1 MTDETHPDLPGLT
14 RAASDIISVRRV
26 FGEPYEH
33 GSTLVVPVAKVM
45 GWHGVA
51 GAHADARVGIRGG
64 HGGPGSTTPGSGEG
78 GGPADGGS
86 DGGTGGQGGGTGGP
100 AGHGGD
106 GGPGDGAGGP
116 SDGAE
121 DSGHGAHAGA
131 PAPEDGPWA
140 QSGPGAP
147 TGAVGS
153 AAGAPGGP
161 TGPGGPGGPVAWAG
175 PGGGWPHGP
184 GRGGWHGG
192 PGHGGRLP
200 FLRGPLW
207 PFGTGRPGGRGV
219 GAADA
224 GGYATRVKPLG
235 VFVIDDDGAQWQPAL
250 DLNRIILGGQVV
262 GAVATVALAWALR
275 RRRLFH

>member
-64 HGGPGSTTPGSGEG
+64 HGGPGGPGAGTPGPGEG
-78 GGPADGGS
+78 GDAPADGGGAEQP
-86 DGGTGGQGGGTGGP
+86 DGP
-100 AGHGGD
+100 RSHGGD
-106 GGPGDGAGGP
+106 GGPGSAGGGTG
-116 SDGAE
+116 GAAGGTGTDATE
-121 DSGHGAHAGA
+121 GTGRGAHAEA
-131 PAPEDGPWA
+131 PVPEDGPWT

-147 TGAVGS
+147 AGAVGS
-153 AAGAPGGP
+153 AGGGAS
-161 TGPGGPGGPVAWAG
+161 GPGGPVAWAG
-175 PGGGWPHGP
+175 RGGG
-184 GRGGWHGG
+184 HGG

-207 PFGTGRPGGRGV
+207 PFGSGRPGGRGV

-235 VFVIDDDGAQWQPAL
+235 VFVISDEGAQWQPAL

-262 GAVATVALAWALR
+262 GAVATVALAWSLR
-275 RRRLFH
+275 RRRRLWH

>member
-26 FGEPYEH
+26 FGEPYEL
-33 GSTLVVPVAKVM
+33 GGTLVVPVAKVM

-51 GAHADARVGIRGG
+51 GAHADARLGVRGGRGG
-64 HGGPGSTTPGSGEG
+64 HGGPGDAGPGQDGSGG
-78 GGPADGGS
+78 SGAGGSGAGGAGGSGDDGPDARGGAAAGGPDTGGS
-86 DGGTGGQGGGTGGP
+86 DAAQ
-100 AGHGGD
+100 
-106 GGPGDGAGGP
+106 
-116 SDGAE
+116 E
-121 DSGHGAHAGA
+121 SGHGAHAGA

-140 QSGPGAP
+140 QSGPGSA
-147 TGAVGS
+147 GHAV
-153 AAGAPGGP
+153 
-161 TGPGGPGGPVAWAG
+161 GGPGSASSGPVAWAG
-175 PGGGWPHGP
+175 PGGDRPHGP

-192 PGHGGRLP
+192 PGRGPL
-200 FLRGPLW
+200 LRGPLW
-207 PFGTGRPGGRGV
+207 PFGAGRPGGRGV

-235 VFVIDDDGAQWQPAL
+235 VFVVDDEGAHWQPAL

-275 RRRLFH
+275 RRRR

>member
-26 FGEPYEH
+26 FGEPYAH
-33 GSTLVVPVAKVM
+33 GDTLVVPVAKVL

-64 HGGPGSTTPGSGEG
+64 HGGAGGPGSAGPGE
-78 GGPADGGS
+78 DGGAS
-86 DGGTGGQGGGTGGP
+86 ADAATPDGAGGP

-106 GGPGDGAGGP
+106 GGPGVDAGGP
-116 SDGAE
+116 ATDATA
-121 DSGHGAHAGA
+121 DTGHGAHAGA
-131 PAPEDGPWA
+131 PAPGDGPWA

-147 TGAVGS
+147 TGA
-153 AAGAPGGP
+153 AGGAGG
-161 TGPGGPGGPVAWAG
+161 GPGGPGGGPGGPGAPVAWAG

-207 PFGTGRPGGRGV
+207 PFGAGRPGGRGV

-224 GGYATRVKPLG
+224 GGYATRVKPIG

-262 GAVATVALAWALR
+262 GAVAAVAFAWALR
-275 RRRLFH
+275 RRRH

>member
-26 FGEPYEH
+26 FGEPYEL
-33 GSTLVVPVAKVM
+33 GGTLVVPVAKVL

-51 GAHADARVGIRGG
+51 GAHADARLGVRGGHGG
-64 HGGPGSTTPGSGEG
+64 HGGPGQGGSGSG
-78 GGPADGGS
+78 GTDAGGT
-86 DGGTGGQGGGTGGP
+86 DAGGTGDEGPDGQRGP
-100 AGHGGD
+100 SAEGA
-106 GGPGDGAGGP
+106 PGAGGP
-116 SDGAE
+116 APDAGQDA
-121 DSGHGAHAGA
+121 GHGAHAGS

-140 QSGPGAP
+140 RS
-147 TGAVGS
+147 
-153 AAGAPGGP
+153 
-161 TGPGGPGGPVAWAG
+161 GPVAWAG
-175 PGGGWPHGP
+175 PGGDRPHGP

-192 PGHGGRLP
+192 LGRGPL
-200 FLRGPLW
+200 LRGPLW
-207 PFGTGRPGGRGV
+207 PFGAGRPGGRGV

-235 VFVIDDDGAQWQPAL
+235 VFVVDDEGAHWQPAL

-275 RRRLFH
+275 RRRR

>member
-33 GSTLVVPVAKVM
+33 GSTLVVPVAKVL

-64 HGGPGSTTPGSGEG
+64 HGGPGSATPGTGAG
-78 GGPADGGS
+78 GGSA
-86 DGGTGGQGGGTGGP
+86 
-100 AGHGGD
+100 
-106 GGPGDGAGGP
+106 DGAGG
-116 SDGAE
+116 SADAAE
-121 DSGHGAHAGA
+121 DSGHGAHAEA
-131 PAPEDGPWA
+131 PAPEDDPWA

-147 TGAVGS
+147 TGTVGG
-153 AAGAPGGP
+153 AGWAPGGP
-161 TGPGGPGGPVAWAG
+161 GEPGGPGGPVAWAG
-175 PGGGWPHGP
+175 PEGG
-184 GRGGWHGG
+184 RRNGG

-235 VFVIDDDGAQWQPAL
+235 VFVIDESGAQWQPAL

-275 RRRLFH
+275 RRRGLWR